1 MSIKE
6 LMAETAKK
14 VDFFNTLTDVD
25 IEMIEFID
33 KAIDENKRPN
43 LVLFE
48 QEFSHDTRP
57 RNELL
62 SDISRK
68 YLDYWHKYK
77 PGTGGMIKTTL
88 SWFDPDFSP
97 DADYEITSDKE
108 LH

>member
-1 MSIKE
+1 MSLKK
-6 LMAETAKK
+6 LMAETAKM

-25 IEMIEFID
+25 VEMIEFID

-43 LVLFE
+43 LKDFE
-48 QEFSHDTRP
+48 EKFSHDTRP

-68 YLDYWHKYK
+68 YIDYWHRYK
-77 PGTGGMIKTTL
+77 PGTEGLIKTTL
-88 SWFDPDFSP
+88 SWYDPHHEG
-97 DADYEITSDKE
+97 YHEVGSDKE